1 METISLK
8 LDENMLKNVDN
19 KLKKHNYSTRTE
31 FIRDAIR
38 DKLEGLTRDEL
49 INRFMTTKF
58 KPKKGKGKPDWEQV
72 REQASKELAKEMGWK
87 AK

>member
-8 LDENMLKNVDN
+8 LDGNMLRNVDK

-38 DKLEGLTRDEL
+38 DKLEGLTKEEAIEL
-49 INRFMTTKF
+49 FLNFRPKR
-58 KPKKGKGKPDWEQV
+58 KKGTENLTMA
-72 REQASKELAKEMGWK
+72 EIKEIAFKEMLKEKGWD
-87 AK
+87 